1 MRWYVRQGRRAGFAG
16 GEKVATRFSRLDCQ
30 ANRQPDHVGRGPTC
44 GREAWT
50 QSTSFGQPMLANE
63 LREIIAEYNAFLT
76 GDWAPNE
83 SERRGFFAERFAMA
97 RHYAHEAGQRCLAI
111 ALNALEEQVLE

>member
-1 MRWYVRQGRRAGFAG
+1 MN
-16 GEKVATRFSRLDCQ
+16 EPNEDTLHHLNRLKHE
-30 ANRQPDHVGRGPTC
+30 ANRL
-44 GREAWT
+44 
-50 QSTSFGQPMLANE
+50 SQPMLANE
-63 LREIIAEYNAFLT
+63 LREIIAEYNAWLT
-76 GDWAPNE
+76 GDWVPNE